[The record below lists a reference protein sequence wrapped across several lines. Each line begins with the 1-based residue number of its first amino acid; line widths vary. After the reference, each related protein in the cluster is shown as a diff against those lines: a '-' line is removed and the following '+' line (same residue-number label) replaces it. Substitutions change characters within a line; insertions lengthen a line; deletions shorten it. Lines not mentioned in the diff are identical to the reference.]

1 MLGRVKESHRGTF
14 TCQVSLASTLTA
26 EASVTVAVQGEVAL
40 SYFIS
45 YHVLLCVVPSISVSI
60 TGSGEGNA
68 VALRSYT
75 LTCSVTAPATHDLTS
90 PSYRWMRDGV
100 MLSGETG
107 QTFVFTPLRTEVNR
121 VYMYTCQ
128 YTATSPYLNNNFD
141 GTSPGHRISIIG

>member
-14 TCQVSLASTLTA
+14 TCQVSVASTLPT

-60 TGSGEGNA
+60 TGSGDA
-68 VALRSYT
+68 VALRRYT
-75 LTCSVTAPATHDLTS
+75 LTCSVTAPATLDLTS
-90 PSYRWMRDGV
+90 PSYWWMRDGV

-107 QTFVFTPLRTEVNR
+107 QTFIFTPLRTEVNR

-141 GTSPGHRISIIG
+141 GTSLGHRISIIG